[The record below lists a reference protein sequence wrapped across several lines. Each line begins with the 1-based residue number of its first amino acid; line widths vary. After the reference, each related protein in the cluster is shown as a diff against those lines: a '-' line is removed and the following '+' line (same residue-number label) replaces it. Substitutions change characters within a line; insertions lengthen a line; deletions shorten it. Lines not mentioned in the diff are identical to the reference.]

1 MSVEIGSLDFLFTY
15 PIRNLPVKAKIKS
28 LDVGF
33 ENDNKSMWPKRFVHS
48 ETECLYYFF
57 IKLKKLA
64 N

>member
-33 ENDNKSMWPKRFVHS
+33 END
-48 ETECLYYFF
+48 
-57 IKLKKLA
+57 KKACDQNDLCTVRQ
-64 N
+64 NVYITFS